1 MTRFLGALL
10 ATALLSAQGLPAH
23 ADDKDATA
31 VLDKAIAALGGK
43 EKLARAGTASWK
55 GKGTITLGDNDNP
68 IKTRTVVQGI
78 DRHRAEFEGE
88 FGGNDVKGVT
98 VLVGD
103 KGWRKFNDDAQDLDA
118 DALANE
124 KRRAYLQLVPMTI
137 LPLRGKGFK
146 IESVTEE
153 KVGDKPAVAIKATG
167 PDGKDFTLSFDK
179 ESGLP
184 VKLVATVKGFNG
196 EDFIQETT
204 YADFKD
210 FDGIKK
216 ATKVDSKRDGM
227 KFVVYEITEFK
238 VLDAVEP
245 GTFDEPK

>member
-1 MTRFLGALL
+1 MTRFLGPLI
-10 ATALLSAQGLPAH
+10 ATALLSAQGLPAR

-43 EKLARAGTASWK
+43 EKLAKSGTATWK

-68 IKTRTVVQGI
+68 IKTRAVVQGI
-78 DRHRAEFEGE
+78 DKHRAEFEGE
-88 FGGNDVKGVT
+88 FGGNEVKGVT
-98 VLVGD
+98 VLSGD
-103 KGWRKFNDDAQDLDA
+103 KGWRKFNDEAQELDA

-124 KRRAYLQLVPMTI
+124 KRRAYLQLAPTVVPLT
-137 LPLRGKGFK
+137 GKGFK

-153 KVGDKPAVAIKATG
+153 KVGDKPAVTLKVTG

-184 VKLVATVKGFNG
+184 VKLVATVKGFQG
-196 EDFIQETT
+196 EDYTQETT
-204 YADFKD
+204 YDGYKD
-210 FDGIKK
+210 FDGLKK

-227 KFVVYEITEFK
+227 KFVTYEITEFK

>member
-1 MTRFLGALL
+1 MKRLSCLMFTA
-10 ATALLSAQGLPAH
+10 ALLSTTALPAL

-43 EKLARAGTASWK
+43 EKLAKAGTAMWK
-55 GKGTITLGDNDNP
+55 TKGTITLGDNDNP
-68 IKTRTVVQGI
+68 IKTKTVVQGL
-78 DRHRAEFEGE
+78 DKHRAEFEGE
-88 FGGNDVKGVT
+88 FGGNEVKGVT

-103 KGWRKFNDDAQDLDA
+103 KGWRKFGDDTNDMDA

-124 KRRAYLQLVPMTI
+124 KRRAYLQAVPMTI
-137 LPLRGKGFK
+137 LPLKEKGFK
-146 IESVTEE
+146 IGSVTEE
-153 KVGDKPAVAIKATG
+153 KIGDKPAVAVKATG

-184 VKLVATVKGFNG
+184 IRLVATVKGFQG
-196 EDFIQETT
+196 EDYTQETT
-204 YADFKD
+204 YSDFKD

-216 ATKVDSKRDGM
+216 ATKLVAKRDGE
-227 KFVVYEITEFK
+227 KFITSELTDYK